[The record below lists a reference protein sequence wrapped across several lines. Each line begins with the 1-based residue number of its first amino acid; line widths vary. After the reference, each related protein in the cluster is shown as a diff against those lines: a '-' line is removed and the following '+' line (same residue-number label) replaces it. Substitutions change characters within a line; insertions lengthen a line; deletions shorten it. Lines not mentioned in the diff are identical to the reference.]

1 MEKFSH
7 SLLFKTPTRVN
18 KGENEN
24 PLKGSKHIQNV
35 RHITVTKGKMKEKY
49 EKRMKG
55 NHEWE
60 TCRGERV
67 KDIMENEQF
76 ELILK

>member
-55 NHEWE
+55 IHE
-60 TCRGERV
+60 
-67 KDIMENEQF
+67 
-76 ELILK
+76 